1 MMPSIPSL
9 IEQLALREEKVMRH
23 QLSTEM
29 LPPATVGYVVNK
41 PPPDPDRVD
50 RPLNRPPVSTNNEV
64 KMLMKSAGE
73 VYSLIANKRTLL
85 FTIINLFPMMFSY
98 LFSPSNFPLEESLPA
113 TSFKLFTTCLE
124 FSKRPITIP
133 QYSSF
138 VSIRGR
144 LLTIRSISSLFIDT
158 VRTLRIENEDN
169 VGRPQVTFIW
179 GYVR

>member
-1 MMPSIPSL
+1 MALTFKYYDVCTEEPGDPLVLPSIPSL

-113 TSFKLFTTCLE
+113 TFFKLFTTCLE
-124 FSKRPITIP
+124 FSKRPIIIP
-133 QYSSF
+133 QFSSF

-144 LLTIRSISSLFIDT
+144 FID
-158 VRTLRIENEDN
+158 NKKY
-169 VGRPQVTFIW
+169 QFTFYW
-179 GYVR
+179 YCA

>member
-1 MMPSIPSL
+1 MLPSIPSL

-64 KMLMKSAGE
+64 KILMKSAGE

-98 LFSPSNFPLEESLPA
+98 QFSHSNFPLEESLPA

-124 FSKRPITIP
+124 FSKRPIIIP
-133 QYSSF
+133 QHSSF

-144 LLTIRSISSLFIDT
+144 YID
-158 VRTLRIENEDN
+158 NKKY
-169 VGRPQVTFIW
+169 QFTFYW
-179 GYVR
+179 YCA